1 MEIERQLLFFFSAL
15 GAFNG
20 FFLSVYFGFFLKNKS
35 KATYFL
41 AALIFVISV
50 RVAKSVFLIFYP
62 ETSDVFI
69 QVGLTACFLIGPF
82 LYLYVGESKNPTEN
96 TNWNWLWHVLPFV
109 VAMILIGIYFPYGE
123 NRHMWRRSPMGVFG
137 VSLFLI
143 WLIYLVLAIVQAKD
157 SFKRLI
163 TSEEKL
169 TSRDVWFL
177 NIVIG
182 NALIWLVYNT
192 TQYTSYIMGAMSFT
206 FLLYISL
213 ALWFF
218 RKKKAAVFDT
228 PSKYANKKI
237 HREQEAL
244 ITAGLRALM
253 NEREVYKDSNFKLAD
268 TAKALDVSPHSL
280 SQYLNDN
287 LGKSFSTFINEY
299 RISAAQ
305 EMLKSNNLL
314 TIEAIGN
321 ECGFKSNSTFYDAF
335 KKVKGI
341 TPAQYKRSI
350 A

>member
-1 MEIERQLLFFFSAL
+1 MDFDSQILFFFSAL

-20 FFLSVYFGFFLKNKS
+20 FFLSLYFAFFFKNKN

-50 RVAKSVFLIFYP
+50 RVAKSVFLIFY
-62 ETSDVFI
+62 SDISEVFI

-82 LYLYVGESKNPTEN
+82 LYLYIRESKNHSAN
-96 TNWNWLWHVLPFV
+96 NNWNWLWHIVPFII
-109 VAMILIGIYFPYGE
+109 AMIFIGIYYPYGD
-123 NRHMWRRSPMGVFG
+123 NWRLWQRARMGIFG
-137 VSLFLI
+137 ISLFI
-143 WLIYLVLAIVQAKD
+143 SWTVYLVLAIIQAKN

-163 TSEEKL
+163 TSEEKI
-169 TSRDVWFL
+169 TSRDVWIL

-182 NALIWLVYNT
+182 NTLIWLVYNT
-192 TQYTSYIMGAMSFT
+192 TQYTSYIMGAMSFS
-206 FLLYISL
+206 FILYISL

-218 RKKKAAVFDT
+218 RKKTAAVFDT
-228 PSKYANKKI
+228 PVKYANKKI
-237 HREQEAL
+237 DKDQAAL
-244 ITAGLRALM
+244 ITAGLTALM

-287 LGKSFSTFINEY
+287 LGKSFSIFINEY
-299 RISAAQ
+299 RISAAE
-305 EMLKSNNLL
+305 EMLKSNHLL

-321 ECGFKSNSTFYDAF
+321 ECGFKSNSTFYHAF
-335 KKVKGI
+335 KKVKGV
-341 TPAQYKRSI
+341 TPAQYKRSM

>member
-20 FFLSVYFGFFLKNKS
+20 FFLSIYFAFFLKNKNR
-35 KATYFL
+35 ATYFF
-41 AALIFVISV
+41 AALTFVISV

-62 ETSDVFI
+62 ETSEVFI

-82 LYLYVGESKNPTEN
+82 LFLYVRESKNPTTN

-109 VAMILIGIYFPYGE
+109 VAMIIIGIYFPYGE
-123 NRHMWRRSPMGVFG
+123 FYHLWWRTPPRVFG
-137 VSLFLI
+137 VSLFI
-143 WLIYLVLAIVQAKD
+143 SWSVYIVLAIIQARE
-157 SFKRLI
+157 SFKRLM
-163 TSEEKL
+163 TSEEKI
-169 TSRDVWFL
+169 TSRDVWIL

-192 TQYTSYIMGAMSFT
+192 TQYTSYIMGAMSFS

-218 RKKKAAVFDT
+218 RKKKSAVFDVPT
-228 PSKYANKKI
+228 KYANKEIDK
-237 HREQEAL
+237 EQAAL
-244 ITAGLRALM
+244 INAGLRALM

-268 TAKALDVSPHSL
+268 TAKALDLSPHYL

-299 RISAAQ
+299 RITAAE